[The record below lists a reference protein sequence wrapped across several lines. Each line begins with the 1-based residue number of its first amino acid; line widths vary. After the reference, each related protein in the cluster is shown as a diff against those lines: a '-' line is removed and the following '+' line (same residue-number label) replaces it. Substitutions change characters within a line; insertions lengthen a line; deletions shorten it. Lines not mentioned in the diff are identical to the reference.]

1 MWDVKRKDCILLTSL
16 PYLFF
21 AVLGLLLLWAAPALA
36 QEPTA
41 EPPVY
46 VVQPGDTLYSIAQ
59 RFDSTVEAIVAAN
72 DIENPRLIQVGQKLV
87 IPTAQPELVPRPET
101 GPNRRLH
108 PVRQDDTLPSLAFR
122 YRTTVWKLRQV
133 NNLGR
138 LGLLQP
144 GQELLIP
151 PPTLAITGS
160 PTFPL
165 VRTEP
170 EPVVQG
176 QTLLVEVQSDQAL
189 PLTTTCLGHDLHFIP
204 GEGRYWALLG
214 VDALT
219 PPGDYPLTLVL
230 TETVT
235 GDRLTMH
242 ETLTI
247 SRGSFGTYN
256 VVIPAD
262 RKGLLDPALV
272 RQEREKVNAVFA
284 GWRDEQLWQGAFQ
297 YPLAGELLTTAPF
310 GQRRSYNGGPVSS
323 YHTGHDYDV
332 EVGQPVYAPADG
344 IVALAE
350 PLQVRGKVVIID
362 HGLGVFTG
370 FWHLSQIDVTAGQ
383 AVEQGQVVGLAGNT
397 GLSTG
402 PHLHWEMRVGGVPV
416 DAEQWVQRAFP

>member
-1 MWDVKRKDCILLTSL
+1 VWDVKRKNCILSTSL

-46 VVQPGDTLYSIAQ
+46 IVQPGDTLYSIAQ

-72 DIENPRLIQVGQKLV
+72 DIENPRLIQVGQKLI
-87 IPTAQPELVPRPET
+87 IPTAQPELVPQPET

-108 PVRQDDTLPSLAFR
+108 PVRPDDTLPSLAFH

-133 NNLGR
+133 NDLGR

-189 PLTTTCLGHDLHFIP
+189 TLTATSLGHHLHFVP
-204 GEGRYWALLG
+204 GEGGYWALLG
-214 VDALT
+214 IDALT
-219 PPGDYPLTLVL
+219 PPGAYPLTLVL

-242 ETLTI
+242 ETLTVT
-247 SRGSFGTYN
+247 RGSFGTCN
-256 VVIPAD
+256 IVIPAD
-262 RKGLLDPALV
+262 RKGLLDPTLA

-284 GWRDEQLWQGAFQ
+284 GWRNEQLWQGAFQ

-362 HGLGVFTG
+362 HGLGVLTG
-370 FWHLSQIDVTAGQ
+370 FWHLSQIDVTAGH

>member
-1 MWDVKRKDCILLTSL
+1 MKRKNCILSASL

-41 EPPVY
+41 EPPIY

-59 RFDSTVEAIVAAN
+59 RFDSTVAAIVAAN
-72 DIENPRLIQVGQKLV
+72 NIENARLIQVGQKLV
-87 IPTAQPELVPRPET
+87 IPTAQPDLVPQPET

-108 PVRQDDTLPSLAFR
+108 PVRPDDTLPSLAFH

-133 NNLGR
+133 NDLGR

-151 PPTLAITGS
+151 PPTLVITGS

-189 PLTTTCLGHDLHFIP
+189 TLTATLLGHDLHFVP
-204 GEGRYWALLG
+204 GKDGYWALLG
-214 VDALT
+214 IDALT

-230 TETVT
+230 TETIT

-242 ETLTI
+242 EALTVT
-247 SRGSFGTYN
+247 RGSFGTYN

-262 RKGLLDPALV
+262 RKGLLDPTLV
-272 RQEREKVNAVFA
+272 RLEREKVNAVFA
-284 GWRDEQLWQGAFQ
+284 DWRDEQLWQGAFD

-350 PLQVRGKVVIID
+350 PLQVRGEAVIID

-370 FWHLSQIDVTAGQ
+370 FWHLSQIDVATGQ

-402 PHLHWEMRVGGVPV
+402 PHLHWEMRVDGVPV

>member
-1 MWDVKRKDCILLTSL
+1 VWDVKRKNCILSTSL

-46 VVQPGDTLYSIAQ
+46 IVQPGDTLYSIAQ

-72 DIENPRLIQVGQKLV
+72 DIENPRLIQVGQKLI
-87 IPTAQPELVPRPET
+87 IPTAQPELVPQPET

-108 PVRQDDTLPSLAFR
+108 PVRPDDTLPSLAFH

-133 NNLGR
+133 NDLGR

-189 PLTTTCLGHDLHFIP
+189 TLTAASLGHHLHFVP
-204 GEGRYWALLG
+204 GEGGYWALLG
-214 VDALT
+214 IDALT
-219 PPGDYPLTLVL
+219 PPGAYPLTLVL

-242 ETLTI
+242 ETLTVT
-247 SRGSFGTYN
+247 RGSFGTCN
-256 VVIPAD
+256 IVIPAD
-262 RKGLLDPALV
+262 RKGLLDPTLA

-284 GWRDEQLWQGAFQ
+284 GWRNEQLWQGAFQ
-297 YPLAGELLTTAPF
+297 YPLAMMSRWASRSMHRLTASSPWPSPSRCGARWSSLTTAWASLPAS
-310 GQRRSYNGGPVSS
+310 GTCPRS
-323 YHTGHDYDV
+323 
-332 EVGQPVYAPADG
+332 
-344 IVALAE
+344 
-350 PLQVRGKVVIID
+350 
-362 HGLGVFTG
+362 
-370 FWHLSQIDVTAGQ
+370 
-383 AVEQGQVVGLAGNT
+383 
-397 GLSTG
+397 
-402 PHLHWEMRVGGVPV
+402 M
-416 DAEQWVQRAFP
+416 